1 MSILIAVVFDD
12 VNEASQVRETIRKEQ
27 RSDLISLDD
36 SAIVVK
42 DEEGKIHIKNE
53 VDRGVK
59 VGAVGGSLLGL
70 LLAGIFFP
78 IGGLII
84 GAIGGAIVGKIAGTH
99 ISNDFV
105 KEVSEN
111 MGPNTSAIFF
121 IFRGGNPAAAIASMR
136 PYKGTILQT
145 TLGAEEEDA
154 LRAELKDRIK

>member
-12 VNEASQVRETIRKEQ
+12 IDEASQVRETIRKEQ
-27 RSDLISLDD
+27 HSDLISLDD

-42 DEEGKIHIKNE
+42 GEDGKIHIQNE

-70 LLAGIFFP
+70 LL
-78 IGGLII
+78 
-84 GAIGGAIVGKIAGTH
+84 
-99 ISNDFV
+99 
-105 KEVSEN
+105 
-111 MGPNTSAIFF
+111 
-121 IFRGGNPAAAIASMR
+121 AAIASMR

-145 TLGAEEEDA
+145 TLGAEEEEA

>member
-1 MSILIAVVFDD
+1 MSILIAVVFDNID
-12 VNEASQVRETIRKEQ
+12 EASKVRETIRKGQ
-27 RSDLISLDD
+27 QSDLISLDD

-42 DEEGKIHIKNE
+42 DDEGKIQIHNE

-84 GAIGGAIVGKIAGTH
+84 GGIGGAIVGKIAGNH

-105 KEVSEN
+105 REVSEN
-111 MGPNTSAIFF
+111 MGPGTSAIFF
-121 IFRGGNPAAAIASMR
+121 LSRNDKPDAAIASMR

-145 TLGAEEEDA
+145 TLGTEEEEA
-154 LRAELKDRIK
+154 LRAELKDRIE